1 MKRGFQFLLSFFL
14 FFGFLA
20 SSYFAVEAF
29 ATYKIKEKIDKRLS
43 KLPYEVSYSELR
55 YKLLTNDLVIR
66 NFSLKGTLVR
76 FSSDRIAIDLP
87 ASFRKK
93 AFPPELFFSLSG
105 GSFHV
110 DLSLLSE
117 IYPKDFEFNVAG
129 GYGFSGDE
137 LSVNLI
143 SSVKGIGEFSLDLEL
158 SSLSYRVLERVF
170 EGRTTL
176 RSVVNHGR
184 LKYLRLK
191 FKNEGAFERFLS
203 YAANQEGVSVERVR
217 KELLNT
223 VRGSFKNRLV
233 YEKVGKPLEEFIRTP
248 DCIEVVVR
256 PKTPVGLK
264 TLKEILVETP
274 NVEEILQSFG
284 VELKSCS

>member
-1 MKRGFQFLLSFFL
+1 VKRGFQFLLSFFL

-137 LSVNLI
+137 LFVNLV

-158 SSLSYRVLERVF
+158 SNLSYGVLERVF

-217 KELLNT
+217 KELLN
-223 VRGSFKNRLV
+223 RSSFKDGLV
-233 YEKVGKPLEEFIRTP
+233 YEKVGKPLEEFIRNP

-274 NVEEILQSFG
+274 NVEKILQSFG